1 MRDEHSVGDADII
14 DLGEVSVL
22 TRGPLGVSEDNLTI
36 QALGSMG
43 LTDE

>member
-1 MRDEHSVGDADII
+1 MRDEHSVDDADII

-22 TRGPLGVSEDNLTI
+22 TRGPLGRLEDSLTP